1 MIEREFLVYLV
12 GTLAARWFCLPEAR
26 AARPAAL
33 GVLAVAQA
41 GLCLVFFAP
50 TLAWTLWAT
59 VNLVLPILL
68 PGVAERVIRRGRE
81 AAGER
86 LLLLAAQA
94 AAAWWYADQAVAVEW
109 VRGWAASVSA
119 AGLATV
125 AGGLL
130 CLKEGN
136 FFVRWFFARIKP
148 RAASEEPNQEERA
161 RAQSSNGRVIGALE
175 RLLLYVLLLGGQTV
189 AVPVIVAV
197 KALARFK
204 RMEEDQA
211 FAEYVII
218 GTFLSLLLTLAV
230 VGAVR
235 WATGG

>member
-1 MIEREFLVYLV
+1 M
-12 GTLAARWFCLPEAR
+12 
-26 AARPAAL
+26 
-33 GVLAVAQA
+33 
-41 GLCLVFFAP
+41 
-50 TLAWTLWAT
+50 
-59 VNLVLPILL
+59 LPILL

-81 AAGER
+81 ATGER
-86 LLLLAAQA
+86 LLLLAAQVSS
-94 AAAWWYADQAVAVEW
+94 AWWYADQAVAVEW
-109 VRGWAASVSA
+109 AGAWVNATSVSA
-119 AGLATV
+119 GGLATV

-130 CLKEGN
+130 CVKESN
-136 FFVRWFFARIKP
+136 FFIRWFFARIKP
-148 RAASEEPNQEERA
+148 RAVSEEPNQEERA